1 MWRSVLKLQHTGQW
15 RTLAAKTPT
24 LGAYREKTYGDTGDV
39 LGITI
44 RELGFGWKRLGLPAW
59 KGAND
64 ENVQFFVRACIQ
76 AYGFRLFVFGL
87 QLSAI

>member
-1 MWRSVLKLQHTGQW
+1 MRVWLETAG
-15 RTLAAKTPT
+15 P
-24 LGAYREKTYGDTGDV
+24 
-39 LGITI
+39 
-44 RELGFGWKRLGLPAW
+44 PAW

-87 QLSAI
+87 QLVSAI

>member
-1 MWRSVLKLQHTGQW
+1 MAAGAMSRRSC
-15 RTLAAKTPT
+15 
-24 LGAYREKTYGDTGDV
+24 
-39 LGITI
+39 

-87 QLSAI
+87 QLVSAI